1 MSSVNVFEFASRV
14 QGDKYTNIA
23 FVAVIIINYIY
34 TIAEEMLLTMIRYNA
49 TQDYHLCVYLG
60 WAVTV
65 ILILRTYAVWGPS
78 RTFLLGFST
87 FVTVRKRSISVSSQQ
102 LLSTLRFDICGV
114 FNKQASSEYH
124 VNQFIAGLTTYKGLR
139 HFRNAT
145 SPLWFTLF
153 VEGVLYYFLVMASTI
168 CCVILLFLHPGLGWL
183 KLITDRL
190 QAILHS
196 ILSCRVV
203 LHLRAVDARVKEPTG
218 LSLDSL
224 HVAVPSHVHSA
235 QFSEMADPRSAAI
248 EEWAMS

>member
-87 FVTVRKRSISVSSQQ
+87 FVTVITAAAVYTTVRYLRSIQCISLPVPGIIAC
-102 LLSTLRFDICGV
+102 LTLEENR
-114 FNKQASSEYH
+114 
-124 VNQFIAGLTTYKGLR
+124 LTTYKGLR

-168 CCVILLFLHPGLGWL
+168 CCVILLFLHPVEVSASIVPVTLPL
-183 KLITDRL
+183 M
-190 QAILHS
+190 AILYQITRTDNIHQ
-196 ILSCRVV
+196 
-203 LHLRAVDARVKEPTG
+203 HLCVSLCWAVAASGACGIIAAQCNIYYPIW
-218 LSLDSL
+218 LLDK
-224 HVAVPSHVHSA
+224 
-235 QFSEMADPRSAAI
+235 ADFGN
-248 EEWAMS
+248 